1 MRYRVEGRKWANIV
15 LIALIAIVL
24 LSNIF
29 ANQLSL
35 LLYLRPDYTFQ
46 NQTEIHFISVGQGD
60 AIGIKFDNGK
70 TMLIDSG
77 VVEYEKTLGYYLD
90 NILLGKDKTIDY
102 LLLTHIDAD
111 HSGNMLYI
119 LNNYTVK
126 KFYRPKV
133 LSKVENPL
141 SINSSTRFD
150 NIISTAIAQ
159 GIELEF
165 NVAGLSLT
173 EGNTTLTWLSPLYPD
188 SVSESNDFSPAIRLD
203 YNGHSA
209 MFTGDISDDVE
220 GELMDAYSE
229 DMLDVDILK
238 LAHHGSAY
246 SNSYDFLSAT
256 SPEYA
261 CVSVGKNTYGH
272 PANKALNRILEYDE
286 NNGTNLFENLYST
299 RDDGNVIFT
308 LKNDINVKTIANINS
323 YSFLNYIWLSLI
335 AVVFLLYYLARPYYE
350 VYKKNWRFIKQ
361 NREFEKIQKEKG
373 N

>member
-173 EGNTTLTWLSPLYPD
+173 EGNTTD
-188 SVSESNDFSPAIRLD
+188 RKSV
-203 YNGHSA
+203 
-209 MFTGDISDDVE
+209 V
-220 GELMDAYSE
+220 
-229 DMLDVDILK
+229 
-238 LAHHGSAY
+238 
-246 SNSYDFLSAT
+246 
-256 SPEYA
+256 
-261 CVSVGKNTYGH
+261 
-272 PANKALNRILEYDE
+272 
-286 NNGTNLFENLYST
+286 
-299 RDDGNVIFT
+299 
-308 LKNDINVKTIANINS
+308 
-323 YSFLNYIWLSLI
+323 
-335 AVVFLLYYLARPYYE
+335 
-350 VYKKNWRFIKQ
+350 
-361 NREFEKIQKEKG
+361 
-373 N
+373 